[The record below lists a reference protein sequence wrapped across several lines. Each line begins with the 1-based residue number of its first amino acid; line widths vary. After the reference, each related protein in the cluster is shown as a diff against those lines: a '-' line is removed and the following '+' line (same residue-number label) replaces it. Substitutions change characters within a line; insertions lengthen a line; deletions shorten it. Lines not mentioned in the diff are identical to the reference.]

1 MIKLILIILPLA
13 GFLFFSATFVLDEGQ
28 QAIVLQFGNPVRDE
42 PYQSAGLHFK
52 VPFIQNV
59 LKFEKRIMEWDGH
72 PEEIPT
78 RDNKYIYI
86 DSFARWQ
93 ISDPLKFYKSA
104 RNIMMAQSLLDDIID
119 GVVRNEISTRVMPE
133 IVRYTDHVSPAAEAL
148 DQLES
153 DPSSTS
159 GSILDVKGAR
169 LEIIDVILRAVKEKM
184 AQVDLGIEVL
194 NVQLK
199 RIDYN
204 KEVRQK
210 LFNRM
215 ITAQNT
221 IAEKYR
227 AQGQGQK
234 EEIIGQ
240 MIHKK
245 KEIISGAY
253 LKAQQ
258 IKGESDANAVRIYA
272 ESYSK
277 SPDFFNF
284 LETMNAYE
292 KTIDSSTTLILS
304 TDNPFLKY
312 LGEN

>member
-1 MIKLILIILPLA
+1 MSKSILFLIPLTLL
-13 GFLFFSATFVLDEGQ
+13 LFFSATFVLEEGQ
-28 QAIVLQFGNPVRDE
+28 QAIVLQFGDPVSEE
-42 PYQSAGLHFK
+42 PIQSAGLHFK
-52 VPFIQNV
+52 VPLIQNV
-59 LKFEKRIMEWDGH
+59 IKFEKRILEWDGH

-86 DSFARWQ
+86 DSFARWR

-119 GVVRNEISTRVMPE
+119 GVVRNEISTRIMPE
-133 IVRYTDHVSPAAEAL
+133 IVRYTDHELPKSNTLNPMEN
-148 DQLES
+148 DSENKNDDGS
-153 DPSSTS
+153 D
-159 GSILDVKGAR
+159 IKGAR
-169 LEIIDVILRAVKEKM
+169 QEIVESILIAVKQKM
-184 AQVDLGIEVL
+184 EQVELGIEVL
-194 NVQLK
+194 DVQLK

-253 LKAQQ
+253 LTSQQ
-258 IKGESDANAVRIYA
+258 IRGESDANAVKIYA

-277 SPDFFNF
+277 SPEFFNF
-284 LETMNAYE
+284 LETLNAYE
-292 KTIDSSTTLILS
+292 KTIDSTTTLILS

-312 LGEN
+312 IGEN